1 MVAGFGDDGIRLSIS
16 RRQVQD
22 LQPADLDR
30 E

>member
-1 MVAGFGDDGIRLSIS
+1 MVAGFGDDGIRLGIS

-22 LQPADLDR
+22 LPPAGLDR